1 MLEGEFDSHSLIEAA
16 GDLATAVATGSTAGS
31 RHAQWVDLLRRCPVV
46 LVAFDA
52 DEAGESASR
61 WWLEHLPNAARWR
74 PYYAKDVNGMATAGG
89 DVRAWLAVG
98 LRHAASCSAVPTHA
112 LVGRQDTF

>member
-1 MLEGEFDSHSLIEAA
+1 MLEGEFDTLSLVEAA

-31 RHAQWVDLLRRCPVV
+31 RRAQWVDLLRRCPVV

-52 DEAGESASR
+52 DEAGEGASR
-61 WWLEHLPNAARWR
+61 WWLEHLPNAVRWR

-89 DVRAWLAVG
+89 DVRAWLAAG
-98 LRHAASCSAVPTHA
+98 LRYAVSCSAA
-112 LVGRQDTF
+112 QARIS